1 VNAKQLVSQMTLEEK
16 ASLCSGKGFWN
27 IKGVERLDFPSVMVS
42 DGPHGLRKQTT
53 SGDHLG
59 LNDSIAAVCFPTAA
73 GLACSFDRELMRL
86 LGEALGEECQ
96 AEDVAIL
103 LGPAVNIKRS
113 PLCGRNFEYFSEDP
127 YLTGEL
133 AAAYIGGI
141 QSKNVGVSM
150 KHYAV
155 NNQEHRRMTVNAV
168 VDERTLREIY
178 LTAFEIAV
186 KKAKPWTVM
195 CSYNK
200 VNGTYASENKKLLT
214 DILRDD
220 WGFEGFVMTDWGA
233 CNDHVSGV
241 MAGLDLEMPSTSD
254 ANDKLLV
261 QAVREGKIPESK
273 VDQAAERIV
282 NIIARYTENR
292 DTNAVFD
299 RGVHHHLARRIAR
312 ESMVLLKNEVSLLPI
327 RGSKNVAFIG
337 KFAKEPRFQG
347 GGSSHI
353 NASEVLSAMQAVRS
367 VHGGVTYAQGYDTK
381 EDVIMPE
388 LISEAVQA
396 AKEASIA
403 VLFLGL
409 PDAFESEGYDRTHMR
424 LPECQSALLDAVLNV
439 QPNTVVVLHN
449 GSPVEMPWADKVPAI
464 LEAYLGGQAV
474 GGAVVDVLFGAAN
487 PCGKLAESFP
497 IKLEDN
503 PSHLYFPGDRDT
515 VEYREGV
522 YVGYRHYDAKHM
534 DVCFPFGHGLSYT
547 TFAYNNLRTSS
558 AKLFDGESLHVSVD
572 VTNTGSRAGK
582 ETVQLYVASAHQGIS
597 RPEKELRQFE
607 KVSLNSGET
616 KTVTMTLDRRAFAYY
631 ETSLPGWHVE
641 NGAYHI
647 LIGASSRDIRLEA
660 TVFVTGDPDLS
671 CRFTMD
677 STLGDVMDAP
687 HGKSFMDQIMN
698 RMQFFAEAADEGS
711 AVSPEMM
718 AAMMRD
724 MPLHTIVSFSGGKID
739 RDALQGMVRALNGEA

>member
-1 VNAKQLVSQMTLEEK
+1 MDAKQLVSQMTLEEK
-16 ASLCSGKGFWN
+16 ASLCSGKGFWHL
-27 IKGVERLDFPSVMVS
+27 KGIDRVGLPSVMVS
-42 DGPHGLRKQTT
+42 DGPHGLRKQVA

-59 LNDSIAAVCFPTAA
+59 LNDSISAVCFPTAA
-73 GLACSFDRELMRL
+73 GLACSFDRDLMWM
-86 LGEALGEECQ
+86 LGEGLGEECQ

-127 YLTGEL
+127 YLAGEL
-133 AAAYIGGI
+133 AAAYIGGV
-141 QSKNVGVSM
+141 QVKNVGVSI

-214 DILRDD
+214 DILRDE
-220 WGFEGFVMTDWGA
+220 WGFDGFTMTDWGA
-233 CNDHVSGV
+233 CNDHVAGV

-261 QAVREGKIPESK
+261 KAVREGKIPESA

-282 NIIARYTENR
+282 SIVARYVENR
-292 DTNAVFD
+292 DSSAVFD

-312 ESMVLLKNEVSLLPI
+312 ESMILLKNEENLLPI
-327 RGSKNVAFIG
+327 RGNKKVAFIG

-367 VHGGVTYAQGYDTK
+367 VHGGVTYAQGYDTI
-381 EDVIMPE
+381 EDVVITE
-388 LISEAVQA
+388 LMGEAVQT
-396 AKEASIA
+396 AKEADMA

-424 LPECQSALLDAVLNV
+424 LPDCQVKLLEAVLNV
-439 QPNTVVVLHN
+439 QPRTIVVLHN

-474 GGAVVDVLFGAAN
+474 GGAVVDVLFGASN

-497 IKLEDN
+497 LKLEDN
-503 PSHLYFPGDRDT
+503 PSYLYFPGDKDT

-522 YVGYRHYDAKHM
+522 YVGYRHYDTKRM
-534 DVCFPFGHGLSYT
+534 DVRFPFGHGLSYT
-547 TFAYNNLRTSS
+547 TFTYGNLRLSTGR
-558 AKLFDGESLHVSVD
+558 LQDGETLQVSVD
-572 VTNTGSRAGK
+572 VTNAGSMAGK
-582 ETVQLYVASAHQGIS
+582 EIVQLYVAGVHKGIS
-597 RPEKELRQFE
+597 RPEKELKQFA
-607 KVSLNSGET
+607 KVFLNPGET
-616 KTVTMTLDRRAFAYY
+616 KTVIMTLDRRAFAYY

-641 NGAYHI
+641 NGEYRI
-647 LIGASSRDIRLEA
+647 LAGASSRDIRLEGI
-660 TVFVTGDPDLS
+660 VEVTGASTLPV
-671 CRFTMD
+671 RFTMD
-677 STLGDVMDAP
+677 STLGDVMDIP
-687 HGKSFMDQIMN
+687 QGKVFVDQIMQG
-698 RMQFFAEAADEGS
+698 MQAFAHAADEGS
-711 AVSPEMM
+711 ALSPEMM

-724 MPLHTIVSFSGGKID
+724 MPMHTIVSFSEGKID
-739 RDALQGMVRALNGEA
+739 KDALQGVIRALNGEA